1 MQAPSYS
8 YYRRLHKTEKGFP
21 ARYLYD
27 PEHYERELEVFYYNM
42 WIAVGREDEVPNPR
56 DYKVISVGRQNVMV
70 VRDLQGQLR
79 AFHNTCRHRGSIL
92 CTEEKGSFAG
102 GSIVCPYHA
111 WTYALDGG
119 LIATPHQLESA
130 DFDMADYSLY
140 NVAVDTWA
148 GFLFL
153 NLAGDKA
160 PPLASVL
167 GNMPARFENYHM
179 EDLKLG
185 KRIVLDVKAN
195 WKLLFENFAECFH
208 CPTVHPEYC
217 SIVVADS
224 DGGQWGIKEDEFGNA
239 IEEIGSR
246 YLSGA
251 VTMTMD
257 GTSEIPPFK
266 GLTEEERDIV
276 YTGGV
281 IRPNL
286 FLNVHPDYINS
297 HIMFPT
303 GPESVRMVY
312 DWLFD
317 ADSMEIPEFNLD
329 KYVEMWDITNRQDA
343 RNCEWQQSGI
353 RSNRF
358 ESSTFVPQ
366 EFGPHNFNE
375 WVMQCL
381 EGDGV
386 LSQVGMSMSGE

>member
-8 YYRRLHKTEKGFP
+8 YFRRLETTKKGFP
-21 ARYLYD
+21 GKYLYD
-27 PEHYERELEVFYYNM
+27 PDHYERELEVFYYNM
-42 WIAVGREDEVPNPR
+42 WVAVGRTDEVPNPR
-56 DYKVISVGRQNVMV
+56 DYKTFTVGRQNVMV
-70 VRDLQGQLR
+70 VRDLKGELG

-92 CTEEKGSFAG
+92 CTEETGSFQG

-111 WTYALDGG
+111 WTYSLDGG

-130 DFDMADYSLY
+130 DFDMTDYSLY

-160 PPLASVL
+160 PPLSSVL
-167 GNMPARFENYHM
+167 GNMPSRFENYHM
-179 EDLKLG
+179 ENLRLG

-217 SIVVADS
+217 SIVVSDS

-251 VTMTMD
+251 ATMTMD
-257 GTSEIPPFK
+257 GTSEIPPFR
-266 GLTEEERDIV
+266 GLTEEERDII

-286 FLNVHPDYINS
+286 FLNIHPDYINS

-312 DWLFD
+312 DWLFE
-317 ADSMEIPEFNLD
+317 AESMELPDFNLD

-343 RNCEWQQSGI
+343 RNCQWQQSGI

-358 ESSTFVPQ
+358 ESSIFVPQ

-375 WVMQCL
+375 WVVQCL

-386 LSQVGMSMSGE
+386 LSQVGTSMSG